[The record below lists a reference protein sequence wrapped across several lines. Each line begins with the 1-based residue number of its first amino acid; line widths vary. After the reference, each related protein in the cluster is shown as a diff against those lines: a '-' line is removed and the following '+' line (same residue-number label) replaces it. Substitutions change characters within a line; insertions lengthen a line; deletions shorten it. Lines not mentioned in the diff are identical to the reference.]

1 MTMPTL
7 RILPLLVLGAFLA
20 EAQAETL
27 PSFDAHPPVEACDTV
42 LPADT
47 SLGLAED
54 WPLYD
59 GVRCL
64 DEPARM
70 RTAAVAEEAI
80 AAPEGLLAADGS
92 FIHPAGEGADAG
104 TVAESQPAPAPTPNF
119 DVLATVD
126 ESTLDS
132 LRGGFEAPGGLRMSF
147 GIERAVF
154 INGVLHSTTHLKL
167 EDLGQV
173 VATLPPGATLAVIQN
188 GPGNSVATTLPA
200 NVLGTVIQN
209 SLNDQTLQVVNKIDI
224 KVNSAEML
232 RGALM
237 QQSLQDA
244 LNRSTLTR

>member
-1 MTMPTL
+1 MMPKL
-7 RILPLLVLGAFLA
+7 RILPLLLLGVFLGKAHA
-20 EAQAETL
+20 EPL
-27 PSFDAHPPVEACDTV
+27 PSFDGHPATEACDIV
-42 LPADT
+42 LSADPA
-47 SLGLAED
+47 LGLAED

-59 GVRCL
+59 GARCL
-64 DEPARM
+64 YEPVRTT
-70 RTAAVAEEAI
+70 TAAVAEGTI

-92 FIHPAGEGADAG
+92 FILPTAAGADAG
-104 TVAESQPAPAPTPNF
+104 TVAEAPPAPAPNF
-119 DVLATVD
+119 EVLATVD
-126 ESTLDS
+126 EATLDS

-209 SLNDQTLQVVNKIDI
+209 SLDDQTLQVVNKIDI

-244 LNRSTLTR
+244 LNRSSLTR